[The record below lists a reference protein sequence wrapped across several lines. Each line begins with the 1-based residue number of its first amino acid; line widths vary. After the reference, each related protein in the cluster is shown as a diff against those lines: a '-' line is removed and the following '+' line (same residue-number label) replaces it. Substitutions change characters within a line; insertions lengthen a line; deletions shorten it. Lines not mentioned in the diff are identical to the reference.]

1 MQYGIARISTG
12 KQNIERQAR
21 NIIAQYPE
29 AKIIKETYTGTKLQG
44 RKDFENLLKVLH
56 KGDTLI
62 FDSVSR
68 MSRNAVEGFTLYE
81 ELYNSG
87 IDLIFLKEPH
97 INTSVYKQALES
109 NKIDLYIDTDSKTM
123 NEFTNELFEIVN
135 KLLMNL
141 AKEQIIKAFE
151 QSQKEVDD
159 LHQRTSEGILTAR
172 LSGKQIGQKK
182 GAKLT
187 TKKSINAKSI
197 ILKHSIDFDG
207 SLNDNECMKLA
218 NVSRNSFYK
227 YKKELREV
235 S

>member
-1 MQYGIARISTG
+1 MQYGVARISTG

-109 NKIDLYIDTDSKTM
+109 NKIDLYINTDSKTM
-123 NEFTNELFEIVN
+123 NEFTTELFEIVN

>member
-197 ILKHSIDFDG
+197 ILKHSQYFDG
-207 SLNDNECMKLA
+207 SLTDNECMKLA

-227 YKKELREV
+227 YKRELREV